1 MDKEAF
7 FCYNVFIEKTLLMK
21 EGKFMKDKRI
31 ATQVVAL
38 GGLGEVGKNMYIVEH
53 DNEIIIIDAGV
64 MFPEDNLLGVDYV
77 IQDVSYLKKNEHKIK
92 ALFITHGH
100 EDHIGGIPFL
110 LQAIQIPVIY
120 TPKIAQD
127 LISKKLVER
136 NIKYDNFQVI
146 TPELVVKFKHFTVEF
161 INTTHSIPDSFAL
174 LIKTPNGN
182 IFETG
187 DFKFDL
193 TPIGPMADIHKMAQ
207 AGLEGVTLLL
217 SDSTNALSSGY
228 SKSESAVDGTLN
240 DMISKHHGRVI
251 IATFASNI
259 YRVKHIAETCRK
271 YNRKIIVF
279 GRSMENSVELAL
291 NNGLLKDRSLFI
303 DANQAKSLKRNE
315 ICILCTGSQGE
326 PLAALSRI
334 ANGQH
339 KQISLL
345 NDDLVIFSSSPIPG
359 NAESINRIINKL
371 YLKGVR
377 VFTNSEFS
385 DIHTSGH
392 AKEEELKWMLRI
404 IKPKYFMPMH
414 GEYRMLK
421 RHTELGVMCGINP
434 NNTLICSN
442 GDVIELYNGEVRKSG
457 HIQAGDVY
465 VDGSR
470 VGDIGSVVIK
480 DRKLMSQDGIL
491 ITILNINT
499 LTRKLLLKPNVT
511 ARGFVLVNEN
521 QELMQKI
528 ERKIAEVANNFLAK
542 SPYTY
547 TDLKNQIILELLPF
561 INSLTGRKPI
571 ILPVIMEVNQA

>member
-1 MDKEAF
+1 MENK
-7 FCYNVFIEKTLLMK
+7 NN
-21 EGKFMKDKRI
+21 I
-31 ATQVVAL
+31 ATKVIAL
-38 GGLGEVGKNMYIVEH
+38 GGLGEVGKNMYVIEH
-53 DNEIIIIDAGV
+53 NNELLIIDAGV

-77 IQDVSYLKKNEHKIK
+77 IQDVSYLKKNQDKIK
-92 ALFITHGH
+92 GLFITHGH

-110 LQAIQIPVIY
+110 LQAINIPVIY
-120 TPKIAQD
+120 TPKMAKD
-127 LISKKLVER
+127 LIIKKLDER
-136 NIKYDNFQVI
+136 NIHYTNYEII
-146 TPELVVKFKHFTVEF
+146 TPELRVKTKYFDVSF

-174 LIKTPNGN
+174 VVKTPNGT

-193 TPIGPMADIHKMAQ
+193 TPVGPMADIHRMAKV
-207 AGLEGVTLLL
+207 GDEGVTLLL

-259 YRVKHIAETCRK
+259 YRIKHIADSCK
-271 YNRKIIVF
+271 KNNRKIIVF
-279 GRSMENSVELAL
+279 GRSMDNAVELAL
-291 NNGLLKDRSLFI
+291 ANGLIKDKSIFI
-303 DANQAKSLKRNE
+303 DTNEAKSLKRNE

-359 NAESINRIINKL
+359 NAESINKIINKL

-377 VFTNSEFS
+377 VYTNSEFS
-385 DIHTSGH
+385 DVHTSGH

-421 RHTELGVMCGINP
+421 KHTEIGIKCGISEE
-434 NNTLICSN
+434 NTLICAN
-442 GDVIELYNGEVRKSG
+442 GDVIELLNGEVRKAG
-457 HIQAGDVY
+457 TVQAGDVY

-470 VGDIGSVVIK
+470 IGDVGSIVIK

-521 QELMQKI
+521 PELMQKI
-528 ERKIAEVANNFLAK
+528 EHKISDVVNTALLKA
-542 SPYTY
+542 PYSY
-547 TDLKNQIILELLPF
+547 VDLKNQIILELLPY

-571 ILPVIMEVNQA
+571 ILPVIMEVNQAY

>member
-1 MDKEAF
+1 ME
-7 FCYNVFIEKTLLMK
+7 NKT
-21 EGKFMKDKRI
+21 I
-31 ATQVVAL
+31 ATKVVAL

-53 DNEIIIIDAGV
+53 NDELLIIDAGV

-77 IQDVSYLKKNEHKIK
+77 IQDITYLKKNVDKIK
-92 ALFITHGH
+92 GLFITHGH

-110 LQAIQIPVIY
+110 LQAINIPVIY
-120 TPKIAQD
+120 TPKIAKD
-127 LISKKLVER
+127 LIEKKLVER
-136 NIKYDNFQVI
+136 NINYNNFEIITTDLNVKTKYFDI
-146 TPELVVKFKHFTVEF
+146 SF

-174 LIKTPNGN
+174 VIKTPNGT

-193 TPIGPMADIHKMAQ
+193 TPVGPMADIHKMAK
-207 AGLEGVTLLL
+207 AGDEGVTLLL

-228 SKSESAVDGTLN
+228 SKSESAVDGTIN

-259 YRVKHIAETCRK
+259 YRIKHIAESCKK
-271 YNRKIIVF
+271 YNRKIIIF

-291 NNGLLKDRSLFI
+291 NNGLITDKSLFI
-303 DANQAKSLKRNE
+303 DANDAKSLKRNE

-345 NDDLVIFSSSPIPG
+345 GDDLVIFSSSPIPG
-359 NAESINRIINKL
+359 NAESINKIINKL

-421 RHTELGVMCGINP
+421 RHTEIGVLCGVSSE
-434 NNTLICSN
+434 NTFICSN
-442 GDVIELYNGEVRKSG
+442 GDVIELLNGEVRKNG
-457 HIQAGDVY
+457 TVQAGDIY

-528 ERKIAEVANNFLAK
+528 ERKISEVVNSFLAK
-542 SPYTY
+542 SPYSY

-561 INSLTGRKPI
+561 INNLTGRKPI
-571 ILPVIMEVNQA
+571 ILPVIMEVNQS

>member
-1 MDKEAF
+1 ME
-7 FCYNVFIEKTLLMK
+7 NKT
-21 EGKFMKDKRI
+21 I
-31 ATQVVAL
+31 ATKVVAL
-38 GGLGEVGKNMYIVEH
+38 GGLGEVGKNMYIIEH
-53 DNEIIIIDAGV
+53 NDELLIIDAGV

-77 IQDVSYLKKNEHKIK
+77 IQDITYLKKNIDKIK
-92 ALFITHGH
+92 GLFITHGH

-110 LQAIQIPVIY
+110 LQAINIPVIY
-120 TPKIAQD
+120 TPKIAKD
-127 LISKKLVER
+127 LIEKKLVER
-136 NIKYDNFQVI
+136 NINYNNFEIITTDLNVKTKYFDI
-146 TPELVVKFKHFTVEF
+146 SF

-174 LIKTPNGN
+174 VIKTPNGT

-193 TPIGPMADIHKMAQ
+193 TPVGPMADIHKMAK
-207 AGLEGVTLLL
+207 AGDEGITLLL

-228 SKSESAVDGTLN
+228 SKSESAVDGTIN
-240 DMISKHHGRVI
+240 DMISRHHGRVI

-259 YRVKHIAETCRK
+259 YRIKHIAESCKK
-271 YNRKIIVF
+271 YNRKIIIF

-291 NNGLLKDRSLFI
+291 NNGLITDKSLFI
-303 DANQAKSLKRNE
+303 DANDAKSLKRNE

-345 NDDLVIFSSSPIPG
+345 GDDLVIFSSSPIPG
-359 NAESINRIINKL
+359 NAESINKIINKL

-421 RHTELGVMCGINP
+421 RHTEIGVLCGVSSE
-434 NNTLICSN
+434 NTFICSN
-442 GDVIELYNGEVRKSG
+442 GDVIELLNGEVRKNG
-457 HIQAGDVY
+457 TVQAGDIY

-528 ERKIAEVANNFLAK
+528 ERKISEVVNSFLAK
-542 SPYTY
+542 SPYSY

-561 INSLTGRKPI
+561 INNLTGRKPI
-571 ILPVIMEVNQA
+571 ILPVIMEVNQS

>member
-1 MDKEAF
+1 MENNSIPTK
-7 FCYNVFIEKTLLMK
+7 VI
-21 EGKFMKDKRI
+21 
-31 ATQVVAL
+31 AL

-53 DNEIIIIDAGV
+53 NDEILVIDAGV

-77 IQDVSYLKKNEHKIK
+77 IQDITYLKKNADKIK
-92 ALFITHGH
+92 GLFITHGH

-110 LQAIQIPVIY
+110 LQAVKIPVIY
-120 TPKIAQD
+120 TPKIAKD
-127 LISKKLVER
+127 LIEKKLVER
-136 NIKYDNFQVI
+136 NIKYDNYEII
-146 TPELVVKFKHFTVEF
+146 TPDFNVKTKYFDVSFV
-161 INTTHSIPDSFAL
+161 NTTHSIPDSFAL
-174 LIKTPNGN
+174 IIKTPNGT

-193 TPIGPMADIHKMAQ
+193 TPVGPMADIHKMAK
-207 AGLEGVTLLL
+207 AGYDGVTLLL

-240 DMISKHHGRVI
+240 DMISRHHGRVI

-259 YRVKHIAETCRK
+259 YRIKHIVESCKK

-279 GRSMENSVELAL
+279 GRSMENSIELAL
-291 NNGLLKDRSLFI
+291 NNGLITDKSMFI
-303 DANQAKSLKRNE
+303 EASDAKSLKRNE

-345 NDDLVIFSSSPIPG
+345 GDDLVIFSSSPIPG

-377 VFTNSEFS
+377 VFTNSDFS
-385 DIHTSGH
+385 DVHTSGH

-421 RHTELGVMCGINP
+421 RHTEIGALCGVKP
-434 NNTLICSN
+434 ENTFICSN
-442 GDVIELYNGEVRKSG
+442 GDVIELLNGEVRKNG
-457 HIQAGDVY
+457 TVQAGDVY
-465 VDGSR
+465 VDGLR
-470 VGDIGSVVIK
+470 VGDIGSIVIK

-528 ERKIAEVANNFLAK
+528 ERKISEIVNNFLSK

-561 INSLTGRKPI
+561 INNLTGRKPI

>member
-1 MDKEAF
+1 MENK
-7 FCYNVFIEKTLLMK
+7 NNIPTRVI
-21 EGKFMKDKRI
+21 
-31 ATQVVAL
+31 AL
-38 GGLGEVGKNMYIVEH
+38 GGLGEVGKNMYLIEH
-53 DNEIIIIDAGV
+53 DSEILVIDAGV
-64 MFPEDNLLGVDYV
+64 MFPEDGLLGVDYV
-77 IQDVSYLKKNEHKIK
+77 IQDVSYLKKNASKIK
-92 ALFITHGH
+92 GLFITHGH

-110 LQAIQIPVIY
+110 LQAINIPKIY
-120 TPKIAQD
+120 TPKIAKD
-127 LISKKLVER
+127 LIEKKLVEK
-136 NIKYDNFQVI
+136 NIKYENYEII
-146 TPELVVKFKHFTVEF
+146 TPELEVKTKYFDITFV
-161 INTTHSIPDSFAL
+161 NTTHSIPDSYAF
-174 LIKTPNGN
+174 LIKTPNGT

-193 TPIGPMADIHKMAQ
+193 TPVGPMADIHKMAQ
-207 AGLEGVTLLL
+207 AGANGVTLLL

-228 SKSESAVDGTLN
+228 SKSESAVDSTLN
-240 DMISKHHGRVI
+240 DMIGRHYGRVI

-259 YRVKHIAETCRK
+259 YRIKHIVETCKK

-279 GRSMENSVELAL
+279 GRSMENSIELAL
-291 NNGLLKDRSLFI
+291 NNGLINDKSLFI
-303 DANQAKSLKRNE
+303 EANDAKSLKRNE

-345 NDDLVIFSSSPIPG
+345 GDDLVIFSSNPIPG
-359 NAESINRIINKL
+359 NAESINKIINKL
-371 YLKGVR
+371 YLKGVK

-385 DIHTSGH
+385 DVHTSGH

-421 RHTELGVMCGINP
+421 RHAEIGIDCGVKQE
-434 NNTLICSN
+434 NTFICSN
-442 GDVIELYNGEVRKSG
+442 GDVLELLNGTVKKNG
-457 HIQAGDVY
+457 TVQAGDVY

-480 DRKLMSQDGIL
+480 DRKLMSGDGIL

-521 QELMQKI
+521 QELMHQI
-528 ERKIAEVANNFLAK
+528 EKKIAEVVNNFLAK
-542 SPYTY
+542 GPYTY

-561 INSLTGRKPI
+561 INNLTGRKPI
-571 ILPVIMEVNQA
+571 ILPVIMEVNQANN

>member
-1 MDKEAF
+1 MENK
-7 FCYNVFIEKTLLMK
+7 NNIPTRVI
-21 EGKFMKDKRI
+21 
-31 ATQVVAL
+31 AL
-38 GGLGEVGKNMYIVEH
+38 GGLGEVGKNMYLIEH
-53 DNEIIIIDAGV
+53 DSEILVIDAGV
-64 MFPEDNLLGVDYV
+64 MFPEDGLLGVDYV
-77 IQDVSYLKKNEHKIK
+77 IQDVSYLKKNASKIK
-92 ALFITHGH
+92 GLFITHGH

-110 LQAIQIPVIY
+110 LQAINIPKIY
-120 TPKIAQD
+120 TPKIAKD
-127 LISKKLVER
+127 LIEKKLVEK
-136 NIKYDNFQVI
+136 NIKYENYEII
-146 TPELVVKFKHFTVEF
+146 TPELEVKTKYFDITFV
-161 INTTHSIPDSFAL
+161 NTTHSIPDSYAF
-174 LIKTPNGN
+174 LIKTPNGT

-193 TPIGPMADIHKMAQ
+193 TPVGPMADIHKMAQ
-207 AGLEGVTLLL
+207 AGANGVTLLL

-228 SKSESAVDGTLN
+228 SKSESAVDSTLN
-240 DMISKHHGRVI
+240 DMIGRHYGRVI

-259 YRVKHIAETCRK
+259 YRIKHIVETCKK

-279 GRSMENSVELAL
+279 GRSMENSIELAL
-291 NNGLLKDRSLFI
+291 NNGLINDKSLFI
-303 DANQAKSLKRNE
+303 EANDAKSLKRNE

-345 NDDLVIFSSSPIPG
+345 GDDLVIFSSNPIPG
-359 NAESINRIINKL
+359 NAESINKIINKL
-371 YLKGVR
+371 YLKGVK

-385 DIHTSGH
+385 DVHTSGH

-421 RHTELGVMCGINP
+421 RHAEIGIDCGVKQE
-434 NNTLICSN
+434 NTFICSN
-442 GDVIELYNGEVRKSG
+442 GDVLELLNGTVKKNG
-457 HIQAGDVY
+457 TVQAGDVY

-480 DRKLMSQDGIL
+480 DRKLMSGDGIL

-521 QELMQKI
+521 QELMNKI
-528 ERKIAEVANNFLAK
+528 EKKIAEVVNNFLAK
-542 SPYTY
+542 GPYTY

-561 INSLTGRKPI
+561 INNLTGRKPI
-571 ILPVIMEVNQA
+571 ILPVIMEVNQANN

>member
-1 MDKEAF
+1 ME
-7 FCYNVFIEKTLLMK
+7 NKT
-21 EGKFMKDKRI
+21 I
-31 ATQVVAL
+31 ATKVVAL

-53 DNEIIIIDAGV
+53 NDELLIIDAGV

-77 IQDVSYLKKNEHKIK
+77 IQDITYLKKNVDKIK
-92 ALFITHGH
+92 GLFITHGH

-110 LQAIQIPVIY
+110 LQAIDIPIIY
-120 TPKIAQD
+120 TPKIAKD
-127 LISKKLVER
+127 LIEKKLVER
-136 NIKYDNFQVI
+136 NINYNNFEIITTDLNVKTKYFDI
-146 TPELVVKFKHFTVEF
+146 SF

-174 LIKTPNGN
+174 VIKTPNGT

-193 TPIGPMADIHKMAQ
+193 TPVGPMADIHKMAK
-207 AGLEGVTLLL
+207 AGDEGVTLLL

-228 SKSESAVDGTLN
+228 SKSESAVDGTIN

-259 YRVKHIAETCRK
+259 YRIKHIAESCKK
-271 YNRKIIVF
+271 YNRKIIIF

-291 NNGLLKDRSLFI
+291 NNGLITDKSLFI
-303 DANQAKSLKRNE
+303 DANDAKSLKRNE

-345 NDDLVIFSSSPIPG
+345 GDDLVIFSSSPIPG
-359 NAESINRIINKL
+359 NAESINKIINKL

-421 RHTELGVMCGINP
+421 RHTEIGVLCGVSSE
-434 NNTLICSN
+434 NTFICSN
-442 GDVIELYNGEVRKSG
+442 GDVIELLNGEVRKNG
-457 HIQAGDVY
+457 TVQAGDIY

-528 ERKIAEVANNFLAK
+528 ERKISEIVNNFLAK
-542 SPYTY
+542 SPYSY

-561 INSLTGRKPI
+561 INNLTGRKPI
-571 ILPVIMEVNQA
+571 ILPVIMEVNQI

>member
-1 MDKEAF
+1 ME
-7 FCYNVFIEKTLLMK
+7 NKT
-21 EGKFMKDKRI
+21 I
-31 ATQVVAL
+31 ATKVVAL

-53 DNEIIIIDAGV
+53 NDELLIIDAGV

-77 IQDVSYLKKNEHKIK
+77 IQDITYLKKNVDKIK
-92 ALFITHGH
+92 GLFFTHGH

-110 LQAIQIPVIY
+110 LQAIDIPIIY
-120 TPKIAQD
+120 TPKIAKD
-127 LISKKLVER
+127 LIEKKLVER
-136 NIKYDNFQVI
+136 NINYNNFEIITTDLNVKTKYFDI
-146 TPELVVKFKHFTVEF
+146 SF

-174 LIKTPNGN
+174 VIKTPNGT

-193 TPIGPMADIHKMAQ
+193 TPVGPMADIHKMAK
-207 AGLEGVTLLL
+207 AGDEGITLLL

-228 SKSESAVDGTLN
+228 SKSESAVDGTIN
-240 DMISKHHGRVI
+240 DMISRHHGRVI

-259 YRVKHIAETCRK
+259 YRIKHIAESCKK
-271 YNRKIIVF
+271 YNRKIIIF

-291 NNGLLKDRSLFI
+291 NNGLITDKSLFI
-303 DANQAKSLKRNE
+303 DANDAKSLKRNE

-345 NDDLVIFSSSPIPG
+345 GDDLVIFSSSPIPG
-359 NAESINRIINKL
+359 NAESINKIINKL

-421 RHTELGVMCGINP
+421 RHTEIGVLCGVSSE
-434 NNTLICSN
+434 NTFICSN
-442 GDVIELYNGEVRKSG
+442 GDVIELLNGEVRKNG
-457 HIQAGDVY
+457 TVQAGDIY

-528 ERKIAEVANNFLAK
+528 ERKISEVVNSFLTK
-542 SPYTY
+542 SPYSY

-561 INSLTGRKPI
+561 INNLTGRKPI
-571 ILPVIMEVNQA
+571 ILPVIMEVNQI

>member
-1 MDKEAF
+1 MESK
-7 FCYNVFIEKTLLMK
+7 NN
-21 EGKFMKDKRI
+21 I
-31 ATQVVAL
+31 ATKVIAL
-38 GGLGEVGKNMYIVEH
+38 GGLGEVGKNMYVVEH
-53 DNEIIIIDAGV
+53 KDELLIIDAGV

-77 IQDVSYLKKNEHKIK
+77 IQDISYLKKNADKIK
-92 ALFITHGH
+92 GLFITHGH

-110 LQAIQIPVIY
+110 LQAINIPVIY
-120 TPKIAQD
+120 TPKIAKD
-127 LISKKLVER
+127 LIEKKLVER
-136 NIKYDNFQVI
+136 NIKYENYQII
-146 TPELVVKFKHFTVEF
+146 TPEFNVKTKYFDISF
-161 INTTHSIPDSFAL
+161 INTTHSIPDSFAMV
-174 LIKTPNGN
+174 IKTPNGT

-193 TPIGPMADIHKMAQ
+193 TPVGPMADIHKMAKFGQ
-207 AGLEGVTLLL
+207 EGVTLLL

-259 YRVKHIAETCRK
+259 YRIKHIVESCKK
-271 YNRKIIVF
+271 YGRKIIVF
-279 GRSMENSVELAL
+279 GRSMDNSIELAL
-291 NNGLLKDRSLFI
+291 NNGLINDKSMFI
-303 DANQAKSLKRNE
+303 DANEAKSLKRNE

-359 NAESINRIINKL
+359 NAESINKIINKL

-385 DIHTSGH
+385 DVHTSGH

-421 RHTELGVMCGINP
+421 KHTEIGVMCGVNP
-434 NNTLICSN
+434 ENTFICTN
-442 GDVIELYNGEVRKSG
+442 GDVIEILNGEVKKAG
-457 HIQAGDVY
+457 TVQAGDVY

-499 LTRKLLLKPNVT
+499 LQRKLLLKPNVT

-528 ERKIAEVANNFLAK
+528 ERKISEIANNALSKA
-542 SPYTY
+542 PYSY
-547 TDLKNQIILELLPF
+547 IDLKNQIILELLPF
-561 INSLTGRKPI
+561 INNLTGRKPI
-571 ILPVIMEVNQA
+571 ILPVIMEVNQV

>member
-1 MDKEAF
+1 MENKS
-7 FCYNVFIEKTLLMK
+7 NIPTRVI
-21 EGKFMKDKRI
+21 
-31 ATQVVAL
+31 AL
-38 GGLGEVGKNMYIVEH
+38 GGLGEVGKNMYLIEH
-53 DNEIIIIDAGV
+53 DSEILVIDAGV
-64 MFPEDNLLGVDYV
+64 MFPEDGLLGVDYV
-77 IQDVSYLKKNEHKIK
+77 IQDVSYLKKNASKIK
-92 ALFITHGH
+92 GLFITHGH

-110 LQAIQIPVIY
+110 LQAINIPKIY
-120 TPKIAQD
+120 TPKIAKD
-127 LISKKLVER
+127 LIEKKLVEK
-136 NIKYDNFQVI
+136 NIKYENYEII
-146 TPELVVKFKHFTVEF
+146 TPELEVKTKYFNITFV
-161 INTTHSIPDSFAL
+161 NTTHSIPDSYAF
-174 LIKTPNGN
+174 LIKTPNGT

-193 TPIGPMADIHKMAQ
+193 TPVGPMADIHKMAQ
-207 AGLEGVTLLL
+207 AGASGVTLLL

-228 SKSESAVDGTLN
+228 SKSESAVDSTLN
-240 DMISKHHGRVI
+240 DMIGRHYGRVI

-259 YRVKHIAETCRK
+259 YRIKHIVETCKK

-279 GRSMENSVELAL
+279 GRSMENSIELAL
-291 NNGLLKDRSLFI
+291 NNGLINDKSLFI
-303 DANQAKSLKRNE
+303 EANDAKSLKRNE

-345 NDDLVIFSSSPIPG
+345 GDDLVIFSSNPIPG
-359 NAESINRIINKL
+359 NAESINKIINKL
-371 YLKGVR
+371 YLKGVK

-421 RHTELGVMCGINP
+421 RHAEIGIDCGVKQE
-434 NNTLICSN
+434 NTFICSN
-442 GDVIELYNGEVRKSG
+442 GDVLELLNGTVKKNG
-457 HIQAGDVY
+457 TVQAGDVY

-480 DRKLMSQDGIL
+480 DRKLMSGDGIL

-521 QELMQKI
+521 QELMHQI
-528 ERKIAEVANNFLAK
+528 EKKIAEVVNNFLAK
-542 SPYTY
+542 GPYTY

-561 INSLTGRKPI
+561 INNLTGRKPI
-571 ILPVIMEVNQA
+571 ILPVIMEVNQANN

>member
-1 MDKEAF
+1 ME
-7 FCYNVFIEKTLLMK
+7 NKT
-21 EGKFMKDKRI
+21 I
-31 ATQVVAL
+31 ATKVVAL
-38 GGLGEVGKNMYIVEH
+38 GGLGEVGKNMYIIEH
-53 DNEIIIIDAGV
+53 NDELLIIDAGV

-77 IQDVSYLKKNEHKIK
+77 IQDITYLKKNVDKIK
-92 ALFITHGH
+92 GLFITHGH

-110 LQAIQIPVIY
+110 LQAIDIPVIY
-120 TPKIAQD
+120 TPKIAKD
-127 LISKKLVER
+127 LIEKKLVER
-136 NIKYDNFQVI
+136 NINYNNFEIITTDLNVKTKYFDI
-146 TPELVVKFKHFTVEF
+146 SF

-174 LIKTPNGN
+174 VIKTPNGT

-193 TPIGPMADIHKMAQ
+193 TPVGPMADIHKMAK
-207 AGLEGVTLLL
+207 AGDKGVTLLL

-228 SKSESAVDGTLN
+228 SKSESAVDGTIN
-240 DMISKHHGRVI
+240 DMISRHHGRVI

-259 YRVKHIAETCRK
+259 YRIKHIAESCKK
-271 YNRKIIVF
+271 YNRKIIIF

-291 NNGLLKDRSLFI
+291 NNGLITDKSLFI
-303 DANQAKSLKRNE
+303 DANDAKSLKRNE

-345 NDDLVIFSSSPIPG
+345 GDDLVIFSSSPIPG
-359 NAESINRIINKL
+359 NAESINKIINKL

-421 RHTELGVMCGINP
+421 RHTEIGVLCGVSSE
-434 NNTLICSN
+434 NTFICSN
-442 GDVIELYNGEVRKSG
+442 GDVIELLNGEVRKNG
-457 HIQAGDVY
+457 TVQAGDIY

-528 ERKIAEVANNFLAK
+528 ERKISEVVNSFLAK
-542 SPYTY
+542 SPYSY

-561 INSLTGRKPI
+561 INNLTGRKPI
-571 ILPVIMEVNQA
+571 ILPVIMEVNQS